1 MAEIAGLVLTLLPA
15 ITRAAWGIQDLVDH
29 YNNAPEYVRE
39 LQTQCVQTR
48 QLMADLRDADAVKPR
63 EAHPLFHNIVEDFDK
78 RLEFLLRKLKSLN
91 LGVEDG
97 AGAMARI
104 RALMSRQEMMDMRQ
118 YILERNAQI
127 QNTLLYIDM

>member
-1 MAEIAGLVLTLLPA
+1 MAEVAGLVLALLPA
-15 ITRAAWGIQDLVDH
+15 IARAAWGIQNLVDH

-48 QLMADLRDADAVKPR
+48 QLLADLRDADAVKPR
-63 EAHPLFHNIVEDFDK
+63 EAYPLFHSIVEDFDK
-78 RLEFLLRKLKSLN
+78 HLEILQRKLKSLN
-91 LGVEDG
+91 HGGEDG

-104 RALMSRQEMMDMRQ
+104 RAFMSRQEMMDMRQ

-127 QNTLLYIDM
+127 QNSLLYIEM

>member
-15 ITRAAWGIQDLVDH
+15 IARAAWGIQDLVDH
-29 YNNAPEYVRE
+29 YNNAQEYGRE

-48 QLMADLRDADAVKPR
+48 QLLADLRDADAVKPR
-63 EAHPLFHNIVEDFDK
+63 EAYPLFHNIVEDFDK
-78 RLEFLLRKLKSLN
+78 RLEILLRKLKPLN

-97 AGAMARI
+97 AGAMAKI
-104 RALMSRQEMMDMRQ
+104 RALMSRQEMMDMQ
-118 YILERNAQI
+118 KYILERNAQI